1 MATHLLVLRSKE
13 WTVWS
18 RLIQSKT
25 QMDRQGRMTIVQ
37 TASIRLSSSTSRFHL
52 LSSPL
57 DLCYQWDFNSNCSET
72 IGSVCV

>member
-1 MATHLLVLRSKE
+1 MATHLLALQDLE

-18 RLIQSKT
+18 RWIQSKT

-37 TASIRLSSSTSRFHL
+37 TVSIRLSSSTSRFHL

-57 DLCYQWDFNSNCSET
+57 DLCYQWGFSNNCSEA